1 MSFNGAVNSSARGY
15 GLGIYAKSALGL
27 AKVIDVDAEKCINCH
42 ACITACPVKF
52 CNDGSGNH
60 VEINPDMCI
69 GCGHCI
75 DACTHGA
82 RTILDDLDLFLEDL
96 QKGKKMIAIVAPAIA
111 ANFPKMYLRLNG
123 WLKSMGVKAVFDVS
137 FGAELT
143 VKTYLDYIQSRNP
156 KAVIAQPCPAIV
168 SYIEIYHPELLEF
181 LAPADSPML
190 HTIKMA
196 RRFYPQFSDART
208 VIISPCAAKR
218 REFDETGIGEYN
230 VTMKRLQEHFTRLG
244 ISLNQFSEEDYDN
257 SPAERAVLFSTPGGL
272 RDTLERWSKDA
283 AKATRKIEGVPAVYH
298 YLDELP
304 MAIRKGKSP
313 LLIDCLNCEMGCN
326 GGTATLARSRGVD
339 EIESLISDRAKEMKR
354 RHLHSQ
360 ANDEDLQE
368 KVLPSIDE
376 FWEPG
381 LYGRFYVNRS
391 ANNNI
396 VEPTEAELQRIYAD
410 MKKTK
415 PEDFLNC
422 AACGYGT
429 CRMMATA
436 IHNGLN
442 RPQNCHKYQEAMI
455 VINAEERQEVL
466 KQIMVEFSEAVD
478 DILAITRT
486 ASDEADSVDEMS
498 NAIIKL
504 SNQAQILALNAAI
517 EAGRAGAYGAGFSV
531 VADAVKEMS
540 QNVKQEASRI
550 KPHTQ
555 NLNTALGQVVK
566 EVDRLSERVSQVFE
580 HVNVQQ
586 DAA

>member
-1 MSFNGAVNSSARGY
+1 MSFIDADVPARIGAAHQK
-15 GLGIYAKSALGL
+15 GLSNPLGL
-27 AKVIDVDAEKCINCH
+27 AKVIDVDPTKCINCH
-42 ACITACPVKF
+42 ACITACPVKY
-52 CNDGSGNH
+52 CNDGSGDH
-60 VEINPDMCI
+60 VEINPDLCI

-82 RTILDDLDLFLEDL
+82 RMINDDLELFLSDL
-96 QKGKKMIAIVAPAIA
+96 QKGVKTIAIVAPAVA
-111 ANFPKMYLRLNG
+111 ANFPKMYLKLNG
-123 WLKSMGVKAVFDVS
+123 WLKSMGVRAVFDVS

-143 VKTYLDYIQSRNP
+143 VKTYLDHIEKNKPST
-156 KAVIAQPCPAIV
+156 VIAQPCPAIV
-168 SYIEIYHPELLEF
+168 SYIEIYRPELLQY

-196 RRFYPQFSDART
+196 QRFYPECRGARV

-218 REFDETGIGEYN
+218 REFDETGIGDYN
-230 VTMKRLQEHFTRLG
+230 VTMKRLQEHFQRLG
-244 ISLNQFSEEDYDN
+244 ISLNQYPDTDYDN

-283 AKATRKIEGVPAVYH
+283 AKATRKIEGVPTVYH

-304 MAIRKGKSP
+304 QAIRKGKAP
-313 LLIDCLNCEMGCN
+313 LLVDCLNCEMGCN
-326 GGTATLARSRGVD
+326 GGTATLARTKGVD
-339 EIESLISDRAKEMKR
+339 EIESLISERAKDMKR
-354 RHLHSQ
+354 KLASTQ
-360 ANDEDLQE
+360 ASDEDLQN

-381 LYGRFYVNRS
+381 LYGRQYVDRS
-391 ANNNI
+391 RNNHI
-396 VEPTEAELQRIYAD
+396 VEPTETELEHIYTE
-410 MKKTK
+410 MKKSK

-429 CRMMATA
+429 CKMMATA

-455 VINAEERQEVL
+455 AANAEQRQEVL
-466 KQIMVEFSEAVD
+466 KQIMVEFSETVD
-478 DILAITRT
+478 GILAITRD
-486 ASDEADSVDEMS
+486 ASNEADSVDEMS

-517 EAGRAGAYGAGFSV
+517 EAGRAGTYGAGFSV

-540 QNVKQEASRI
+540 QNVKLEASRI
-550 KPHTQ
+550 KPHTHR
-555 NLNTALGQVVK
+555 LNEALDKVVT
-566 EVDRLSERVSQVFE
+566 EVDRLSERVSQVFD
-580 HVNVQQ
+580 HVNAELQ
-586 DAA
+586 AA

>member
-1 MSFNGAVNSSARGY
+1 MSFIDADVPARIGAAHQK
-15 GLGIYAKSALGL
+15 GLSNPLGL
-27 AKVIDVDAEKCINCH
+27 AKVIDVDPTKCINCH
-42 ACITACPVKF
+42 ACITACPVKY
-52 CNDGSGNH
+52 CNDGSGDH
-60 VEINPDMCI
+60 VEINPDLCI

-82 RTILDDLDLFLEDL
+82 RMINDDLELFLSDL
-96 QKGKKMIAIVAPAIA
+96 QKGVKTIAIVAPAVA
-111 ANFPKMYLRLNG
+111 ANFPKMYLKLNG
-123 WLKSMGVKAVFDVS
+123 WLKSMGVRAVFDVS

-143 VKTYLDYIQSRNP
+143 VKTYLDHIEKNKPST
-156 KAVIAQPCPAIV
+156 VIAQPCPAIV
-168 SYIEIYHPELLEF
+168 SYIEIYRPELLQY

-196 RRFYPQFSDART
+196 QRFYPECRGARV

-230 VTMKRLQEHFTRLG
+230 VTMKRLQEHFQRLG
-244 ISLNQFSEEDYDN
+244 ISLNQYPDTDYDN

-283 AKATRKIEGVPAVYH
+283 AKATRKIEGVPTVYH

-304 MAIRKGKSP
+304 QAIRKGKAP
-313 LLIDCLNCEMGCN
+313 LLVDCLNCEMGCN
-326 GGTATLARSRGVD
+326 GGTATLARSKGVD
-339 EIESLISDRAKEMKR
+339 EIESLISERAKDMKR
-354 RHLHSQ
+354 KLASTQ
-360 ANDEDLQE
+360 ASDEDLQN

-381 LYGRFYVNRS
+381 LYGRQYVDRS
-391 ANNNI
+391 RNNHI
-396 VEPTEAELQRIYAD
+396 VEPTETELEHIYAE
-410 MKKTK
+410 MKKSK

-429 CRMMATA
+429 CKMMATA

-455 VINAEERQEVL
+455 SANAEQRQEVL
-466 KQIMVEFSEAVD
+466 KQIMVEFSETVD
-478 DILAITRT
+478 GILAITRD
-486 ASDEADSVDEMS
+486 ASNEADSVDEMS

-517 EAGRAGAYGAGFSV
+517 EAGRAGTYGAGFSV

-540 QNVKQEASRI
+540 QNVKLEASRI
-550 KPHTQ
+550 KPHTHR
-555 NLNTALGQVVK
+555 LNEALDKVVT
-566 EVDRLSERVSQVFE
+566 EVDRLSERVSQVFD
-580 HVNVQQ
+580 HVNAELQ
-586 DAA
+586 AA